1 MKRICYCTTIA
12 GTLESFVVE
21 SAKYLH
27 DHTDWDI
34 SFICDFNEDFAN
46 SLPEYIHYYPVK
58 MERGISLGGL
68 KAIKEF
74 KKIFKREKFDLVQ
87 YSTPNA
93 SLYASIAA
101 KQAKIPVRLYCQWGI
116 VYSGYSGFKHRILK
130 VEEKFVCKQS
140 TAIKPDSKSNLEFAI
155 AEKLYPEEKGSVV
168 WNGSA
173 SGVNLEK
180 FDISKKEAYRK
191 EIRKELNIDSN
202 TFVFGF
208 VGRVTR
214 DKGINELLEAFKRLL
229 NDIEDIRLVLVG
241 SNEYN
246 ESNTNEIYEW
256 ALLNNKI
263 DFIGPSYCVEKYLS
277 AMDCY
282 VLPSYREGFG
292 IGVIEAEAMGLPVI
306 VSDIPGPTDAMIRN
320 ETGIVVKKQD
330 VDTLVE
336 AMKNL
341 YYDRD
346 LCSEY
351 GEKGLEFV
359 RDSFEQKALFEY
371 ILEDRKILLNE

>member
-21 SAKYLH
+21 SVKYLH
-27 DHTDWDI
+27 EHTDWDI

-74 KKIFKREKFDLVQ
+74 KKIFQREKFDLVQ

-93 SLYASIAA
+93 SLYASISA
-101 KQAKIPVRLYCQWGI
+101 KRAKIPVRLYCQWGI
-116 VYSGYSGFKHRILK
+116 VYSGYSGLKRRILK
-130 VEEKFVCKQS
+130 AEEKFVCKQS

-173 SGVNLEK
+173 SGVSLEK

-214 DKGINELLEAFKRLL
+214 DKGINELLEAFKRLI

-330 VDTLVE
+330 IDTLVE
-336 AMKNL
+336 AMKKL
-341 YYDRD
+341 YYDRA

-351 GEKGLEFV
+351 GKKGLEFV
-359 RDSFEQKALFEY
+359 RDSFEQKVLFEH
-371 ILEDRKILLNE
+371 ILEDRKKLLD

>member
-1 MKRICYCTTIA
+1 MKKICYCTTIA

-27 DHTDWDI
+27 EHTDWDI
-34 SFICDFNEDFAN
+34 SFICDYNEEFAK

-58 MERGISLGGL
+58 MERGISIGGF

-101 KQAKIPVRLYCQWGI
+101 KQVKIPVRLYCQWGI
-116 VYSGYSGFKHRILK
+116 VYAGYSGIKRKILK
-130 VEEKFVCKQS
+130 AEEKFVCKRS

-256 ALLNNKI
+256 AQLNNKI